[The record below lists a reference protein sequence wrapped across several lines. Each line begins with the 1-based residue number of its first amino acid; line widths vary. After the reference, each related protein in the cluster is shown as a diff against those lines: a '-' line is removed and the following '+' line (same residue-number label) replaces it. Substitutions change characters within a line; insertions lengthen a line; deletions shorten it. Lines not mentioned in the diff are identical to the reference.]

1 MKKYYISVRKNP
13 AILKNFSKS
22 IGMDWSIT
30 FPTQYYK
37 LVDKELKQYQCRL
50 GFNYDEE
57 PSYSFSFVFESEA
70 DRNWFVLRFS

>member
-13 AILKNFSKS
+13 TILYNFSKS
-22 IGMDWSIT
+22 IGMDLRLT
-30 FPTQYYK
+30 VPTQYYK

-70 DRNWFVLRFS
+70 HKNWFILRFS